1 MANAVVDPE
10 AEFEYELQVFDND
23 VDEVIQCFYIWRT
36 VHAEARKNRRV
47 YDLLNRNAGF
57 WNVALGS
64 IQANSLI
71 ALGRIFD
78 CGRDT
83 YNVSR
88 VLRLAAKNPAIFSK
102 AAFRQRKERDFANA
116 TNVNALRAIDEL
128 MERAKEPK
136 PSDFKRLE
144 KFVEARRKVYRK
156 CYKQIRDKRY
166 AHKERTDMS
175 NVFAQTNIREL
186 ARLVTDLR
194 KLHRVLWDWYCNGM
208 TPRPSHLRGTAGEQI
223 QKRTQKFLQ
232 SLL

>member
-1 MANAVVDPE
+1 MTEAVVDPE

-47 YDLLNRNAGF
+47 YDLLNRNAAF

-71 ALGRIFD
+71 ALGRVFD
-78 CGRDT
+78 RDGRSH
-83 YNVSR
+83 NISR
-88 VLRLAAKNPAIFSK
+88 LLGLATKNSAIFSK
-102 AAFRQRKERDFANA
+102 AALRRRKERDLANA
-116 TNVNALRAIDEL
+116 TNVNAPRAIDEL
-128 MERAKEPK
+128 MERAKEPNC
-136 PSDFKRLE
+136 SDFKRLE
-144 KFVEARRKVYRK
+144 KFVKARRKVYEK

-166 AHKERTDMS
+166 AHKERRDMS
-175 NVFAQTNIREL
+175 SVFAQTNIPEL
-186 ARLVTDLR
+186 ARLVNDLR
-194 KLHRVLWDWYCNGM
+194 KLHRVLWDWYRNGM
-208 TPRPSHLRGTAGEQI
+208 TPRPSRLRCTAGEQI